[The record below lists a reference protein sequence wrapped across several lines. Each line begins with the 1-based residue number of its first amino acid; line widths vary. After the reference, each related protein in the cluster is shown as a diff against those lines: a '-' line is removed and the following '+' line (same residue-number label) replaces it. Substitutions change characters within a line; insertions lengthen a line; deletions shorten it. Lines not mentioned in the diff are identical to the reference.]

1 MCGARC
7 SAVGD
12 PHYTT
17 FDGHQFDFMG
27 QCSYTMVKHQDFEI
41 INENTQQCHG
51 FMSTEMLSNHY
62 EINDPPTC
70 TKAVI
75 IKMNNHTIKLKQRME
90 VVYDGEEQTDL
101 PKLFENGISVQVS
114 SSLWLTGLSILTG
127 SLPF

>member
-1 MCGARC
+1 M
-7 SAVGD
+7 GD

-114 SSLWLTGLSILTG
+114 SSLWLTGRSMTG